1 MRVIAPAVTA
11 CLVAA
16 NLAAISPD
24 QLPTRSATAG
34 MWLMRPI
41 DPQTGE
47 IYGRMPG
54 AFVRAARA
62 KLDGLADMAMF
73 GMAVQALRVT
83 ALSDDRRAV
92 SVSEMTP
99 GALALVG
106 VLPIIGRD
114 FNSEDLRRGAVI
126 VTYRVWEGLLGARVE
141 ALGTPLW
148 REKGAGQAREP
159 VVIVGV
165 LPRDFSIRV
174 PVADP
179 GAEAFIPSPVFTS
192 TDANDGSFAPLVRL
206 RPGVTI
212 AAARTAVEAAV
223 EAARKQIP
231 EASKLSA
238 RLDPADRP
246 GWMK

>member
-1 MRVIAPAVTA
+1 
-11 CLVAA
+11 
-16 NLAAISPD
+16 
-24 QLPTRSATAG
+24 
-34 MWLMRPI
+34 
-41 DPQTGE
+41 
-47 IYGRMPG
+47 MPG

-83 ALSDDRRAV
+83 ALPDDRRAV

-106 VLPIIGRD
+106 VPPLLGRD
-114 FNSEDLRRGAVI
+114 FISDDVRTGAVI
-126 VTYRVWEGLLGARVE
+126 VTYRVWEGLLGARHE
-141 ALGTPLW
+141 ILGTPLW
-148 REKGAGQAREP
+148 RDKGPGREREP
-159 VVIVGV
+159 VMIVGV
-165 LPRDFSIRV
+165 LPRDFGVRV

-179 GAEAFIPSPVFTS
+179 SAEAFIPSPVFTS

-212 AAARTAVEAAV
+212 AAARTAVDAAV
-223 EAARKQIP
+223 EEARKQIP
-231 EASKLSA
+231 EASKLGA